1 MGDITS
7 VLAAGS
13 ASAAEAAARKKSSE
27 SYDLDMQDFL
37 TLMVTELQ
45 CQSIDATADTSEM
58 LNQMVMMQMV
68 SALTNMTDA
77 SVMSYAA
84 SLVGKT
90 VTVGQYD
97 SEGVLQEVVGTVTG
111 TGSMG
116 GEQVVFVN
124 DKYYYMNEIMAVGT
138 LPELKETEKTPS
150 EEGSEETP
158 GVEQTPSEDDSV
170 ESPDAEQTPSGEE
183 PDPNEPPQGYGA
195 IK

>member
-1 MGDITS
+1 MGDITGFLS
-7 VLAAGS
+7 AGS
-13 ASAAEAAARKKSSE
+13 ATAAHAAAAKKSSE
-27 SYDLDMQDFL
+27 SYNLDMQDFL

-138 LPELKETEKTPS
+138 LPEMQETEQAP
-150 EEGSEETP
+150 SEETP
-158 GVEQTPSEDDSV
+158 GVEQTPSEDGSV
-170 ESPDAEQTPSGEE
+170 ESPDAEQTPSVEE
-183 PDPNEPPQGYGA
+183 YDPNEPPQGYG
-195 IK
+195 IIR